1 MRILTGI
8 QPSGKLHWGNYF
20 GAMKSMFD
28 LQAKG
33 EDMFMFIANFHAM
46 TTVRDG
52 AALRESTREVALD
65 YLACGL
71 DPAKT
76 IVYRQSD
83 VPEVQ
88 ELAWYLSCLTPMG
101 LLERCHSYKDKMA
114 HGFDATHGLFAY
126 PVLMAAD
133 ILIMQSDLVPVGK
146 DQKQHLEVT
155 RDLAIKFNNAYGE
168 IFKIPDA
175 YIPETVATIPGT
187 DGQKM
192 SKSYHNTIELFD
204 VSAKKK
210 VMGIVTDSKTM
221 EEPKEP
227 EGNSIYELYKLF
239 ATPEEVAQ
247 MAASFRAGNYGYGHA
262 KKALLAAYHRLFDPF
277 KERREQLAKDPD
289 ALEDILQDG
298 AKRARG
304 RRAHDG
310 EGAQGRWPLT
320 TNHEPLITSNGSSG
334 TFCRR
339 LQGGPRDLRGPP

>member
-33 EDMFMFIANFHAM
+33 EDMFIANFHAM

-52 AALRESTREVALD
+52 ATLREATREVALD

-71 DPAKT
+71 DPEKT
-76 IVYRQSD
+76 VVYRQSD

-114 HGFDATHGLFAY
+114 HGFEATHGLFAY

-133 ILIMQSDLVPVGK
+133 ILIMNSDLVPVGK

-155 RDLAIKFNNAYGE
+155 RDLAQKFNNAYGE
-168 IFKIPDA
+168 TFKLPDA
-175 YIPETVATIPGT
+175 YIPDSVATIPGT

-204 VSAKKK
+204 VSVKKK
-210 VMGIVTDSKTM
+210 VMGIVTDSQPM
-221 EEPKEP
+221 EAKKEP
-227 EGNSIYELYKLF
+227 DGNSIYELYKLF
-239 ATPEEVAQ
+239 ATPEEVAA
-247 MAASFRAGNYGYGHA
+247 MADAFRAGGYGYGSA
-262 KKALLAAYHRLFDPF
+262 KKELLAAYHRLFDPF
-277 KERREQLAKDPD
+277 KARRDELAKDP
-289 ALEDILQDG
+289 ASLEDILQAG
-298 AKRARG
+298 AKRAREAAAPTMEKV
-304 RRAHDG
+304 RRAVG
-310 EGAQGRWPLT
+310 
-320 TNHEPLITSNGSSG
+320 I
-334 TFCRR
+334 
-339 LQGGPRDLRGPP
+339 

>member
-33 EDMFMFIANFHAM
+33 EEIFMFIANYHAM

-52 AALRESTREVALD
+52 AALREMTRDVALD

-71 DPAKT
+71 DPEKS

-83 VPEVQ
+83 VKEVQ
-88 ELAWYLSCLTPMG
+88 ELAWFLSCLTPMG

-133 ILIMQSDLVPVGK
+133 ILIMNADVVPVGK

-155 RDLAIKFNNAYGE
+155 RDLAQKFNNAFGE
-168 IFKIPDA
+168 IFKLPDA
-175 YIPETVATIPGT
+175 YIPDSVATIPGT

-192 SKSYHNTIELFD
+192 SKSYHNAIELFEPNG
-204 VSAKKK
+204 SIKKK

-262 KKALLAAYHRLFDPF
+262 KKALLEAYHRLFDPF
-277 KERREQLAKDPD
+277 RAKREELAKDPD
-289 ALEDILQDG
+289 TLEDILKAG
-298 AKRARG
+298 ADRARTAAAATMEKVRSAVG
-304 RRAHDG
+304 
-310 EGAQGRWPLT
+310 L
-320 TNHEPLITSNGSSG
+320 
-334 TFCRR
+334 
-339 LQGGPRDLRGPP
+339 

>member
-33 EDMFMFIANFHAM
+33 EDIFMFIANYHAM

-52 AALRESTREVALD
+52 AALREMTRDVALD

-71 DPAKT
+71 DPEKS
-76 IVYRQSD
+76 IIYRQSD
-83 VPEVQ
+83 VSEVQ

-101 LLERCHSYKDKMA
+101 LLERCHSYKDKRA

-133 ILIMQSDLVPVGK
+133 ILIMNADVVPVGK

-155 RDLAIKFNNAYGE
+155 RDLAQKFNNAFGE
-168 IFKIPDA
+168 IFKLPDA
-175 YIPETVATIPGT
+175 YIPDSVATIPGT

-192 SKSYHNTIELFD
+192 SKSYHHAIELFEPN
-204 VSAKKK
+204 SSIKKK

-239 ATPEEVAQ
+239 AAPDEVAQ

-262 KKALLAAYHRLFDPF
+262 KKALLEAYHRLFDPF
-277 KERREQLAKDPD
+277 RAKREELAKDPD
-289 ALEDILQDG
+289 TLEDILKAG
-298 AKRARG
+298 AARART
-304 RRAHDG
+304 AACATM
-310 EGAQGRWPLT
+310 EKV
-320 TNHEPLITSNGSSG
+320 
-334 TFCRR
+334 R
-339 LQGGPRDLRGPP
+339 LAVGI

>member
-1 MRILTGI
+1 MRVLTGI

-28 LQAKG
+28 LQEKG
-33 EDMFMFIANFHAM
+33 ENFMFIANFHAM

-52 AALRESTREVALD
+52 AALREATKEVALD

-76 IVYRQSD
+76 VMYRQSD

-133 ILIMQSDLVPVGK
+133 ILIMNADLVPVGK

-155 RDLAIKFNNAYGE
+155 RDLAQKFNNQFGE
-168 IFKIPDA
+168 IFKLPDA

-204 VSAKKK
+204 PSVKKK

-239 ATPEEVAQ
+239 ASPEKVAE
-247 MAASFRAGNYGYGHA
+247 MAASFRAGGYGYGHA
-262 KKALLAAYHRLFDPF
+262 KKALLAAYHELFDPY
-277 KERREQLAKDPD
+277 KAKREELVKDP
-289 ALEDILQDG
+289 ATLEDILQDG
-298 AKRARG
+298 AKRARAAAAPTMEKVRKAVG
-304 RRAHDG
+304 
-310 EGAQGRWPLT
+310 L
-320 TNHEPLITSNGSSG
+320 
-334 TFCRR
+334 
-339 LQGGPRDLRGPP
+339 

>member
-33 EDMFMFIANFHAM
+33 EEMFMFIANFHAM

-52 AALRESTREVALD
+52 RALREATRELALD

-71 DPAKT
+71 DPEKSLM
-76 IVYRQSD
+76 YRQSD

-114 HGFDATHGLFAY
+114 HGFEATHGLFAY

-133 ILIMQSDLVPVGK
+133 ILIMNADLVPVGK

-155 RDLAIKFNNAYGE
+155 RDLAQKFNNAYGE
-168 IFKIPDA
+168 IFKLPDA
-175 YIPETVATIPGT
+175 YIPDSVATIPGT

-204 VSAKKK
+204 VSVKKK
-210 VMGIVTDSKTM
+210 VMGIVTDSQPM
-221 EEPKEP
+221 EAKKEP
-227 EGNSIYELYKLF
+227 DGNSIYELYKLF
-239 ATPEEVAQ
+239 ATPDEVAA
-247 MAASFRAGNYGYGHA
+247 MADAFRAGGYGYGNA
-262 KKALLAAYHRLFDPF
+262 KKELLAAYHRLFDPF
-277 KERREQLAKDPD
+277 KARRDELAKDPG
-289 ALEDILQDG
+289 ALEDILKSG
-298 AKRARG
+298 AERARAAAAPTMEKV
-304 RRAHDG
+304 RRAVG
-310 EGAQGRWPLT
+310 LCT
-320 TNHEPLITSNGSSG
+320 LIPD
-334 TFCRR
+334 F
-339 LQGGPRDLRGPP
+339 

>member
-1 MRILTGI
+1 MRKRILTGI

-33 EDMFMFIANFHAM
+33 EDMFMFIANFHAL
-46 TTVRDG
+46 TTVREG
-52 AALRESTREVALD
+52 QALRDATREVALD

-76 IVYRQSD
+76 VVYRQSD

-88 ELAWYLSCLTPMG
+88 ELAWYLSCLCPMG

-133 ILIMQSDLVPVGK
+133 ILIMNADLVPVGK

-155 RDLAIKFNNAYGE
+155 RDLAQKFNNAYGE
-168 IFKIPDA
+168 IFKLPDA

-239 ATPEEVAQ
+239 ATPEEVAE
-247 MAASFRAGNYGYGHA
+247 MAAAFRAGGYGYGHA

-277 KERREQLAKDPD
+277 KERREQLAKDPS
-289 ALEDILQDG
+289 ALEDVL
-298 AKRARG
+298 R
-304 RRAHDG
+304 
-310 EGAQGRWPLT
+310 EGARKARESAAPVMEKVRSAVGI
-320 TNHEPLITSNGSSG
+320 ITAS
-334 TFCRR
+334 
-339 LQGGPRDLRGPP
+339 

>member
-28 LQAKG
+28 LQEKG
-33 EDMFMFIANFHAM
+33 ENFMFIANFHAM
-46 TTVRDG
+46 TTLRDG
-52 AALRESTREVALD
+52 SVLRDATKDVALD

-76 IVYRQSD
+76 IMYRQSD

-133 ILIMQSDLVPVGK
+133 ILIMNADLVPVGK

-155 RDLAIKFNNAYGE
+155 RDLAQKFNNAYGE
-168 IFKIPDA
+168 IFKLPDA

-192 SKSYHNTIELFD
+192 SKSYHNTIGLFEA
-204 VSAKKK
+204 SGAIKKK

-221 EEPKEP
+221 EETK
-227 EGNSIYELYKLF
+227 
-239 ATPEEVAQ
+239 
-247 MAASFRAGNYGYGHA
+247 
-262 KKALLAAYHRLFDPF
+262 
-277 KERREQLAKDPD
+277 
-289 ALEDILQDG
+289 
-298 AKRARG
+298 
-304 RRAHDG
+304 
-310 EGAQGRWPLT
+310 
-320 TNHEPLITSNGSSG
+320 
-334 TFCRR
+334 
-339 LQGGPRDLRGPP
+339 

>member
-28 LQAKG
+28 LQEKG
-33 EDMFMFIANFHAM
+33 ENFMFIANFHAM

-52 AALRESTREVALD
+52 AQLREATRDVALD

-71 DPAKT
+71 DPEKSV
-76 IVYRQSD
+76 IYRQSD

-114 HGFDATHGLFAY
+114 QGVVATHGLFAY

-133 ILIMQSDLVPVGK
+133 ILIMNADLVPVGK

-155 RDLAIKFNNAYGE
+155 RDLAQKFNNAYGE
-168 IFKIPDA
+168 IFKLPDA
-175 YIPETVATIPGT
+175 YIPENVATIPGT

-204 VSAKKK
+204 PSAKKK
-210 VMGIVTDSKTM
+210 IMAIVTDSKTM

-227 EGNSIYELYKLF
+227 EGNSIYEMYKLF
-239 ATPEEVAQ
+239 ATPEEVAT
-247 MAASFRAGNYGYGHA
+247 MAANFRAGNYGYGHA
-262 KKALLAAYHRLFDPF
+262 KKELLAAYKRLFDPF
-277 KERREQLAKDPD
+277 REKRETLAKDPA
-289 ALEDILQDG
+289 ALEDILQAG
-298 AKRARG
+298 AKKARAAAAVQMEKVRKAVG
-304 RRAHDG
+304 
-310 EGAQGRWPLT
+310 L
-320 TNHEPLITSNGSSG
+320 
-334 TFCRR
+334 
-339 LQGGPRDLRGPP
+339 

>member
-8 QPSGKLHWGNYF
+8 QPSGRLHWGNYF

-28 LQAKG
+28 LQG
-33 EDMFMFIANFHAM
+33 EGHEVFMFIANYHAM

-52 AALRESTREVALD
+52 AALREATREVALD

-71 DPAKT
+71 DPSRSV
-76 IVYRQSD
+76 VYRQSD

-88 ELAWYLSCLTPMG
+88 ELAWFLSCLTPMG

-114 HGFDATHGLFAY
+114 HGFEATHGLFAY

-133 ILIMQSDLVPVGK
+133 ILMMNAELVPVGK

-155 RDLAIKFNNAYGE
+155 RDLAQKFNNAFGE
-168 IFKIPDA
+168 IFTIPDA

-204 VSAKKK
+204 PSAKKK
-210 VMGIVTDSKTM
+210 IMAIVTDSKTM

-227 EGNSIYELYKLF
+227 EGNSIYEMYKLF
-239 ATPEEVAQ
+239 ATPEEVAE

-262 KKALLAAYHRLFDPF
+262 KKALLAAYKRLFDPF
-277 KERREQLAKDPD
+277 KAVRDELAKDPD
-289 ALEDILQDG
+289 TVEDILRAG
-298 AKRARG
+298 AARARAAAEATMG
-304 RRAHDG
+304 KVRAAVG
-310 EGAQGRWPLT
+310 L
-320 TNHEPLITSNGSSG
+320 
-334 TFCRR
+334 
-339 LQGGPRDLRGPP
+339 

>member
-28 LQAKG
+28 LQEKG
-33 EDMFMFIANFHAM
+33 ENFMFIANYHAM

-52 AALRESTREVALD
+52 AALREATRDVALD

-71 DPAKT
+71 DVEKT
-76 IVYRQSD
+76 VMYRQSD

-101 LLERCHSYKDKMA
+101 LLERCHSYKDKLARGM
-114 HGFDATHGLFAY
+114 DATHGLFAY

-133 ILIMQSDLVPVGK
+133 ILIMNADLVPVGK

-155 RDLAIKFNNAYGE
+155 RDLAQKFNNAYGE
-168 IFKIPDA
+168 IFKLPDA
-175 YIPETVATIPGT
+175 YIPETVATIPGL

-204 VSAKKK
+204 PSAKKK
-210 VMGIVTDSKTM
+210 IMGIVTDSKTM

-239 ATPEEVAQ
+239 ATPEEIAE
-247 MAASFRAGNYGYGHA
+247 MAANFRAGNYGYGHA
-262 KKALLAAYHRLFDPF
+262 KKALLAAYKRLFDPF
-277 KERREQLAKDPD
+277 RERREELMKDPS
-289 ALEDILQDG
+289 ALEDILQAG
-298 AKRARG
+298 AARARAAAAPVMEKVRQAVG
-304 RRAHDG
+304 
-310 EGAQGRWPLT
+310 L
-320 TNHEPLITSNGSSG
+320 
-334 TFCRR
+334 
-339 LQGGPRDLRGPP
+339 

>member
-1 MRILTGI
+1 
-8 QPSGKLHWGNYF
+8 
-20 GAMKSMFD
+20 MKSMFD
-28 LQAKG
+28 LQETG
-33 EDMFMFIANFHAM
+33 ENFMFIANFHAM

-52 AALRESTREVALD
+52 ATLRAATRDVALD

-71 DPAKT
+71 DPEKT

-133 ILIMQSDLVPVGK
+133 ILIMNADLVPVGK

-155 RDLAIKFNNAYGE
+155 RDLAQKFNNAYGE
-168 IFKIPDA
+168 IFKLPDA

-192 SKSYHNTIELFD
+192 SKSYHNTIELFED
-204 VSAKKK
+204 AKSIKKK
-210 VMGIVTDSKTM
+210 VMGIVTDSTPM
-221 EEPKEP
+221 ESPKEP

-239 ATPEEVAQ
+239 ATKEEVDA
-247 MAASFRAGNYGYGHA
+247 MAAAFRAGGYGYGHA
-262 KKALLAAYHRLFDPF
+262 KKALLEAYHRLFDPF
-277 KERREQLAKDPD
+277 RARREELAKDPSS
-289 ALEDILQDG
+289 LEDILQTG
-298 AKRARG
+298 ARKARATAAETMAKVREAVG
-304 RRAHDG
+304 
-310 EGAQGRWPLT
+310 
-320 TNHEPLITSNGSSG
+320 I
-334 TFCRR
+334 
-339 LQGGPRDLRGPP
+339 

>member
-28 LQAKG
+28 LQEKG
-33 EDMFMFIANFHAM
+33 ENFMFIANYHAM
-46 TTVRDG
+46 TSVRDG
-52 AALRESTREVALD
+52 AKLREATRDVALD

-71 DPAKT
+71 DPEKT
-76 IVYRQSD
+76 VMYRQSD

-101 LLERCHSYKDKMA
+101 LLERCHSYKDKLA
-114 HGFDATHGLFAY
+114 HGLDATHGLFAY

-133 ILIMQSDLVPVGK
+133 ILIMNADLVPVGK

-155 RDLAIKFNNAYGE
+155 RDLAQKFNNAYGE
-168 IFKIPDA
+168 IFKLPDA

-192 SKSYHNTIELFD
+192 SKSYHNTIELFEPAN
-204 VSAKKK
+204 SIKKK

-221 EEPKEP
+221 QEPKEP

-239 ATPEEVAQ
+239 ATGEEVEE
-247 MAASFRAGNYGYGHA
+247 MASSFKAGNYGYGHA
-262 KKALLAAYHRLFDPF
+262 KKALLAAYHRLFDPY
-277 KERREQLAKDPD
+277 REKREKLAADPSM
-289 ALEDILQDG
+289 LEDILSDG
-298 AKRARG
+298 AKRARKS
-304 RRAHDG
+304 A
-310 EGAQGRWPLT
+310 APLM
-320 TNHEPLITSNGSSG
+320 EKVRSAVGI
-334 TFCRR
+334 
-339 LQGGPRDLRGPP
+339 

>member
-8 QPSGKLHWGNYF
+8 QPSGRLHWGNYF

-52 AALRESTREVALD
+52 ATLREATREVALD

-76 IVYRQSD
+76 TVYRQSD

-114 HGFDATHGLFAY
+114 HGFEATHGLFAY

-133 ILIMQSDLVPVGK
+133 ILIMNADLVPVGK

-155 RDLAIKFNNAYGE
+155 RDLAQKFNNAYGE
-168 IFKIPDA
+168 IFKLPDA
-175 YIPETVATIPGT
+175 YIPESVATIPGT

-204 VSAKKK
+204 VSVKKK
-210 VMGIVTDSKTM
+210 VMGIVTDSQPM
-221 EEPKEP
+221 EAKKEP

-239 ATPEEVAQ
+239 ATPEEVAA
-247 MAASFRAGNYGYGHA
+247 MAAAFRAGGYGYGTA
-262 KKALLAAYHRLFDPF
+262 KKELLSAYHRLFDPYR
-277 KERREQLAKDPD
+277 ERRDMLAKDP
-289 ALEDILQDG
+289 ASLEDILAEG
-298 AKRARG
+298 AKRARASAAPVMEKVRSAVG
-304 RRAHDG
+304 
-310 EGAQGRWPLT
+310 L
-320 TNHEPLITSNGSSG
+320 
-334 TFCRR
+334 
-339 LQGGPRDLRGPP
+339 

>member
-1 MRILTGI
+1 
-8 QPSGKLHWGNYF
+8 
-20 GAMKSMFD
+20 
-28 LQAKG
+28 
-33 EDMFMFIANFHAM
+33 MFIANFHAM

-52 AALRESTREVALD
+52 EALREATREVALD

-71 DPAKT
+71 DPERT

-133 ILIMQSDLVPVGK
+133 ILIMNSDLVPVGK

-155 RDLAIKFNNAYGE
+155 RDIAQKFNNAYGE
-168 IFKIPDA
+168 TFRIPDA
-175 YIPETVATIPGT
+175 YIPESVATIPGT

-204 VSAKKK
+204 PSAKKK
-210 VMGIVTDSKTM
+210 VMSIVTDSKTV

-227 EGNSIYELYKLF
+227 EGNSIFELYRLF
-239 ATPEEVAQ
+239 ASKDEVEA
-247 MAASFRAGNYGYGHA
+247 MAAAFRAGNYGYGSA
-262 KKALLAAYHRLFDPF
+262 KKALLEAYHRLFDPF
-277 KERREQLAKDPD
+277 KARRDELAKDPA
-289 ALEDILQDG
+289 ALEDILLAG
-298 AKRARG
+298 AAKARAVAAPLMEKV
-304 RRAHDG
+304 RRAV
-310 EGAQGRWPLT
+310 
-320 TNHEPLITSNGSSG
+320 G
-334 TFCRR
+334 T
-339 LQGGPRDLRGPP
+339 

>member
-20 GAMKSMFD
+20 GAMKNAFD
-28 LQAKG
+28 LQSKG
-33 EDMFMFIANFHAM
+33 DAFLFIANFHAM
-46 TTVRDG
+46 TSVRDG
-52 AALRESTREVALD
+52 ATLRAATRDVALD
-65 YLACGL
+65 WLACGL
-71 DPAKT
+71 DPVKT
-76 IVYRQSD
+76 VFYRQSD

-101 LLERCHSYKDKMA
+101 LLERCHSYKDKLA
-114 HGFDATHGLFAY
+114 HGLDATHGLFAY

-155 RDLAIKFNNAYGE
+155 RDIAIKFNNAYGE
-168 IFKIPDA
+168 IFKIPDG
-175 YIPETVATIPGT
+175 YIPDTIATIPGT

-204 VSAKKK
+204 PSAKKK

-239 ATPEEVAQ
+239 ATPVEVAE
-247 MAASFRAGNYGYGHA
+247 MAANFRAGNYGYGHA
-262 KKALLAAYHRLFDPF
+262 KKALLEAYHRLFDPF
-277 KERREQLAKDPD
+277 KARREELAKDPA
-289 ALEDILQDG
+289 ALEDILRDG
-298 AKRARG
+298 AKRARAAAAPTMEKVRKAVG
-304 RRAHDG
+304 
-310 EGAQGRWPLT
+310 L
-320 TNHEPLITSNGSSG
+320 
-334 TFCRR
+334 
-339 LQGGPRDLRGPP
+339 

>member
-28 LQAKG
+28 LQEKG
-33 EDMFMFIANFHAM
+33 ENFMFIANFHAM

-52 AALRESTREVALD
+52 AALRAATRDVALD

-71 DPAKT
+71 DPART
-76 IVYRQSD
+76 VMYRQSD

-88 ELAWYLSCLTPMG
+88 ELAWYLSCLAPMG

-133 ILIMQSDLVPVGK
+133 ILLMQADLVPVGK

-155 RDLAIKFNNAYGE
+155 RDLAQKFNNAYGE
-168 IFKIPDA
+168 TFKLPEA
-175 YIPETVATIPGT
+175 YIPGTVATIPGT

-192 SKSYHNTIELFD
+192 SKSYRNTIELFED
-204 VSAKKK
+204 AKSIKKK
-210 VMGIVTDSKTM
+210 VMGIVTDSRTM

-239 ATPEEVAQ
+239 ATPAEVAA
-247 MAASFRAGNYGYGHA
+247 MADAFRAGGYGYGHA
-262 KKALLAAYHRLFDPF
+262 KKALLEAYHRLFDPF
-277 KERREQLAKDPD
+277 REKREMLAGDPD
-289 ALEDILQDG
+289 SLEDILRDG
-298 AKRARG
+298 AVRARAAAAPTMEKV
-304 RRAHDG
+304 RRAVG
-310 EGAQGRWPLT
+310 L
-320 TNHEPLITSNGSSG
+320 
-334 TFCRR
+334 
-339 LQGGPRDLRGPP
+339 

>member
-28 LQAKG
+28 LQNKG
-33 EDMFMFIANFHAM
+33 ENFMFIANFHAM

-52 AALRESTREVALD
+52 AALREATKEVALD

-76 IVYRQSD
+76 VMYRQSD

-114 HGFDATHGLFAY
+114 HGFEATHGLFAY

-133 ILIMQSDLVPVGK
+133 ILIMNSDLVPVGK

-155 RDLAIKFNNAYGE
+155 RDLAQKFNNAYGE
-168 IFKIPDA
+168 IFTLPDA

-204 VSAKKK
+204 PSVKKK
-210 VMGIVTDSKTM
+210 VMSIVTDSQPM
-221 EEPKEP
+221 EAKKEP
-227 EGNSIYELYKLF
+227 DGNSIYELYKLF
-239 ATPEEVAQ
+239 ATPNEVAE
-247 MAASFRAGNYGYGHA
+247 MAAAFRAGGYGYGTA

-277 KERREQLAKDPD
+277 KARRDELVKDPD
-289 ALEDILQDG
+289 MLEDILRDG
-298 AKRARG
+298 ARRARE
-304 RRAHDG
+304 RAAVQMDKVRKAVG
-310 EGAQGRWPLT
+310 L
-320 TNHEPLITSNGSSG
+320 
-334 TFCRR
+334 
-339 LQGGPRDLRGPP
+339 

>member
-33 EDMFMFIANFHAM
+33 ESMFMFIANFHAM

-52 AALRESTREVALD
+52 ATLREATREVALD

-71 DPAKT
+71 DPEKT

-114 HGFDATHGLFAY
+114 HGFEATHGLFAY

-133 ILIMQSDLVPVGK
+133 ILIMQADLVPVGK

-155 RDLAIKFNNAYGE
+155 RDLCIKFNNAYGE
-168 IFKIPDA
+168 TFKLPDA

-204 VSAKKK
+204 VSVKKK

-239 ATPEEVAQ
+239 ATPEEVAE
-247 MAASFRAGNYGYGHA
+247 MAANFRAGNYGYGHA
-262 KKALLAAYHRLFDPF
+262 KKALLEAYHRLFDPY
-277 KERREQLAKDPD
+277 KERRLVLEKDPD
-289 ALEDILQDG
+289 SLEDIL
-298 AKRARG
+298 R
-304 RRAHDG
+304 
-310 EGAQGRWPLT
+310 EGARKARAAAAPTMEAVRKAVGL
-320 TNHEPLITSNGSSG
+320 
-334 TFCRR
+334 
-339 LQGGPRDLRGPP
+339 

>member
-1 MRILTGI
+1 MRTLTGI

-20 GAMKSMFD
+20 GAMRSMFD
-28 LQAKG
+28 RQNTDDL
-33 EDMFMFIANFHAM
+33 FMFIANFHAM

-52 AALRESTREVALD
+52 TTLRDATRDVALD

-71 DPAKT
+71 DPAKSL
-76 IVYRQSD
+76 IYRQSD

-101 LLERCHSYKDKMA
+101 LLERCHSYKDKLA
-114 HGFDATHGLFAY
+114 RGLDATHGLFAY

-133 ILIMQSDLVPVGK
+133 ILIMQADLVPVGG

-155 RDLAIKFNNAYGE
+155 RDLAQKFNNAYGE
-168 IFKIPDA
+168 IFKLPDA

-204 VSAKKK
+204 PSAKKK
-210 VMGIVTDSKTM
+210 IMGIVTDSRTM

-227 EGNSIYELYKLF
+227 EGNSIYEMYKLF
-239 ATPEEVAQ
+239 ATPEEVAE

-262 KKALLAAYHRLFDPF
+262 KKALLAAYKRMFDPF
-277 KERREQLAKDPD
+277 KEKREELAKDPSS
-289 ALEDILQDG
+289 LEDILRDG
-298 AKRARG
+298 AKRARAAAAVQMEKV
-304 RRAHDG
+304 RAAVG
-310 EGAQGRWPLT
+310 L
-320 TNHEPLITSNGSSG
+320 
-334 TFCRR
+334 
-339 LQGGPRDLRGPP
+339 